1 MGVCEILIIAI
12 LTTRVTGWLVFIGEP
27 PYHRSFSIKTTV
39 EQLHGRSLMDK
50 ISSMVDFLDIAV
62 SKFEGMSSNDSDVE
76 LIQIKYN
83 PDDPDWSL
91 GQSMAFI
98 RGPMDELRG
107 DCHRMGGKLI
117 QPSSKSQFDFVRKA
131 LLAEGEDFFLING

>member
-1 MGVCEILIIAI
+1 MFMVATLISRASA
-12 LTTRVTGWLVFIGEP
+12 WLVFIGER
-27 PYHRSFSIKTTV
+27 PYHKSFSIKTTA
-39 EQLHGRSLMDK
+39 EKLHGRSLMDK

-91 GQSMAFI
+91 GQSMSFI
-98 RGPMDELRG
+98 KGPMDELRG
-107 DCHRMGGKLI
+107 NCHRMGGKLVR
-117 QPSSKSQFDFVRKA
+117 PSSKSQFDFVKEA
-131 LLAEGEDFFLING
+131 FLAESKNPSLTDG